1 MASLLEASASDL
13 VCPLFLSTLVTTAPA
28 SRTFRHT
35 GGAFSYYANVHVTD
49 LLTTW
54 RTLLL
59 SMFTGLW
66 IAGGIVL
73 CVVQILYFYADV
85 SRRTSMIVIDCI
97 CFAIYFFSVVLI
109 CLQHIT
115 NDSTLTNT

>member
-1 MASLLEASASDL
+1 M
-13 VCPLFLSTLVTTAPA
+13 
-28 SRTFRHT
+28 
-35 GGAFSYYANVHVTD
+35 TD

-73 CVVQILYFYADV
+73 CLVQILYFYADV
-85 SRRTSMIVIDCI
+85 SRRTSMIVIDCV
-97 CFAIYFFSVVLI
+97 CFAIYFFSIALI
-109 CLQHIT
+109 GL
-115 NDSTLTNT
+115 